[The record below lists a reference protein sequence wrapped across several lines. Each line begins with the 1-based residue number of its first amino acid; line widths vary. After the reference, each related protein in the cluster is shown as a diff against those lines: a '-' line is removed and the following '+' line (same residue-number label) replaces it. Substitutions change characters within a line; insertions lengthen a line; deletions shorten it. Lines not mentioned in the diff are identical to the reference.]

1 MNYSVIKYGRK
12 RERRNYSRV
21 KSDVE
26 LPNLIEVQTSSFDWF
41 VEEGLRELLTD
52 ISPIEN
58 FTGDLLMY
66 FEDLEFGEPKH
77 SIEDAKEKELSYAK
91 PLRVNVKLVNEST
104 GEVKEQ
110 KIFMGDF
117 PFMTPRA
124 SFIINGSERVIVS
137 QIVRSAGVFYSEEVD
152 RKTLESKY
160 LGQIIPNRGAWL
172 KYETGSKDTLFVK
185 LDRSKKIP
193 LTTLLRAIGF
203 SGREAILDVF
213 GENEY
218 IENTLEKDLTKT
230 AHDAILEVYSKLRQG
245 ETATVDGAISFFESR
260 LFDAKRYELAKVGRF
275 KVNKKLD
282 VLSHVRGKELAE
294 DIVDPETGEIIL
306 EEGTMIDREKKAIL
320 DANRHAFRRSVPGVK
335 RMTLE
340 YDFEVQKDI
349 LDANTY
355 LDYLDDDD
363 KIAQIRAQSYWTVDE
378 YIDGYLSN
386 RGMDKKSF
394 IEESGNAA
402 YDEMKASIEETLA
415 KDGLYFD
422 LAEIETLKVRHRDR
436 HDQVHTLRVVGNDST
451 ETAEHLVSS
460 DIIGSIGYYLNL
472 MKDYGRL
479 DDIDHL
485 GNRRLRLIGELL
497 KNQFR
502 IGLSKLE
509 KNVKDRMSTRDNTD
523 VTPQGLINIRP
534 LTSSLKEFFGSSQ
547 LSQFMSQTNPLDE
560 LTHKRR
566 I

>member
-26 LPNLIEVQTSSFDWF
+26 LPNLIEVQTSSFNWF

-91 PLRVNVKLVNEST
+91 PLRVNVKLMNDST

-172 KYETGSKDTLFVK
+172 EYETGSKDTLFVK

-260 LFDAKRYELAKVGRF
+260 LFDAKRYEL
-275 KVNKKLD
+275 
-282 VLSHVRGKELAE
+282 
-294 DIVDPETGEIIL
+294 
-306 EEGTMIDREKKAIL
+306 
-320 DANRHAFRRSVPGVK
+320 
-335 RMTLE
+335 
-340 YDFEVQKDI
+340 
-349 LDANTY
+349 
-355 LDYLDDDD
+355 
-363 KIAQIRAQSYWTVDE
+363 
-378 YIDGYLSN
+378 
-386 RGMDKKSF
+386 
-394 IEESGNAA
+394 
-402 YDEMKASIEETLA
+402 
-415 KDGLYFD
+415 
-422 LAEIETLKVRHRDR
+422 
-436 HDQVHTLRVVGNDST
+436 
-451 ETAEHLVSS
+451 
-460 DIIGSIGYYLNL
+460 
-472 MKDYGRL
+472 
-479 DDIDHL
+479 
-485 GNRRLRLIGELL
+485 
-497 KNQFR
+497 
-502 IGLSKLE
+502 
-509 KNVKDRMSTRDNTD
+509 
-523 VTPQGLINIRP
+523 
-534 LTSSLKEFFGSSQ
+534 
-547 LSQFMSQTNPLDE
+547 
-560 LTHKRR
+560 
-566 I
+566 